1 MARGP
6 GKTSHQLAKQ
16 ILEFVQEA
24 RFEVGHHLREQQF
37 ADVLGVSRTPV
48 RAALNLLEALGVIEA
63 RRNQGFF
70 LLQPAEVLHRVEL
83 DVPAAGDQVLYDQMV
98 KDRLTG
104 LVPASLTQ
112 TDIAKRYGVDRVT
125 MMRALS
131 RLSEDGLI
139 VRNKGHGWTFQPSLD
154 NALTLKGSYDFRV
167 ALEPSGMLM
176 STFSVDRSL
185 LERCRRQHL
194 YLTSHPDIETVS
206 PGQLFETDASFHEM
220 LAEFSGN
227 TFLAQAIQQQNR
239 LRRLL
244 EFGGY
249 ANQRRIR
256 EWCNEHLAIMDAVV
270 EGDMVRSA
278 ELMRTHL
285 AHAYGAASRGR
296 SH

>member
-1 MARGP
+1 MPRGP

-24 RFEVGHHLREQQF
+24 RFDVGHHLREQQF

-48 RAALNLLEALGVIEA
+48 HAAMKVLETLGVIEA

-70 LLQPAEVLHRVEL
+70 LLQPAEGLHKVEL
-83 DVPAAGDQVLYDQMV
+83 DVPVAGDQALYDQMV

-154 NALTLKGSYDFRV
+154 NASTLKGSYDFRL
-167 ALEPSGMLM
+167 ALEPSGMLL
-176 STFSVDRSL
+176 STFNIDRSL

-206 PGQLFETDASFHEM
+206 PAQLFETDASFHEM

-249 ANQRRIR
+249 ANRRRIR
-256 EWCNEHLAIMDAVV
+256 EWCSEHLAIMDAVV
-270 EGDMVRSA
+270 EGDMTRSA

-285 AHAYGAASRGR
+285 AHAYGVASKGR